1 MRMELP
7 RAYTDNAGMLVLP
20 PERWMAR
27 AACATANPDA
37 WFPEPGGST
46 VAVKKVC
53 ASCPVRAECLAY
65 ALRNG
70 ESEGVWGGLSAR
82 QLRRAREKKNK

>member
-20 PERWMAR
+20 PERWMQR
-27 AACATANPDA
+27 AACATTDPDMF
-37 WFPEPGGST
+37 FPDPGGST

-53 ASCPVRAECLAY
+53 AACPVREACLEY
-65 ALRNG
+65 AIRTG
-70 ESEGVWGGLSAR
+70 QTDGVWGGLSAR
-82 QLRRAREKKNK
+82 QIRRAREKQNK